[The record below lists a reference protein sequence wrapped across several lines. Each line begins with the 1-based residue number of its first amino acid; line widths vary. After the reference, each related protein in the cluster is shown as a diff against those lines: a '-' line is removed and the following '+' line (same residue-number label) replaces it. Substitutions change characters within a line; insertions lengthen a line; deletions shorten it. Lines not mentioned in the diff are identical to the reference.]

1 MRRELITE
9 EELTTY
15 LRNNGFEKI
24 AEVKAA
30 HVEGDGKI
38 TAVGRN
44 TWC

>member
-15 LRNNGFEKI
+15 LRKDGFEKV

-30 HVEGDGKI
+30 HVVGDGKI
-38 TAVGRN
+38 TVVGRN
-44 TWC
+44 TRR